1 MAKVS
6 PARRA
11 ALGLVSRRRRSDGRI
26 RDMAREDKKLAA
38 LSPADR
44 ALAFRLAM
52 GATAAAAQLD
62 ELIDARLKRPSSLEP
77 RVRDALQIATFEL
90 CHLDTPTGVTVSQ
103 GVELVRGVSPRAA
116 GLANAVLR
124 RMANGAREQ
133 VRGARERLATGECNV
148 ADLSLV
154 SGLPSWLAGRVLADR
169 GAAFASSLCGA
180 QLEPPPVY
188 VAANGRHCDATELE
202 ARLQSAG
209 LEPERV
215 EAIPGCFLL
224 GRPAGLSGS
233 GMVERVELVVADVA
247 AQVVCRLAAPLA
259 PGELLEIGQGRAT
272 KSVLLAAGIDAI
284 HPTKIVGVE
293 SVPYKVRIAR
303 RRMEE
308 AGLSDVVQCVE
319 FDGTRLA
326 DDDLP
331 PELNGLFAT
340 VLLDAPCSGTGTM
353 RRHPEIASS
362 LGPSDVQ
369 SLATLQLRLLRAASA
384 RVAAGGTLVYATCS
398 VLREE
403 DEDVVRAFL
412 ATPEGADFH
421 VRDVVEAPCCQASED
436 LADLVASQRTEDGF
450 FLSVPATGGGDGHFC
465 ACLVRD

>member
-11 ALGLVSRRRRSDGRI
+11 ALALVSRRRRSDGRI
-26 RDMAREDKKLAA
+26 RDMAREDKTLSA
-38 LSPADR
+38 LSPVDR

-62 ELIDARLKRPSSLEP
+62 ELIDERLKRPSSLEP

-90 CHLDTPTGVTVSQ
+90 CHLDTPSGVAVSQ

-124 RMANGAREQ
+124 RIAAEACGQ
-133 VRGARERLATGECNV
+133 VHDARERLAAGDCDV

-188 VAANGRHCDATELE
+188 VATNGRLCSASDLE
-202 ARLQSAG
+202 ARLQTAG
-209 LEPERV
+209 MEPERM
-215 EAIPGCFLL
+215 EAISGCFLL
-224 GRPAGLSGS
+224 GRSAGLSAS

-247 AQVVCRLAAPLA
+247 AQVVCRLAAPA
-259 PGELLEIGQGRAT
+259 VPDELLEIGQGRAT
-272 KSVLLAAGIDAI
+272 KSVLLAAGIDAV
-284 HPTKIVGVE
+284 HPTRIIGVE
-293 SVPYKVRIAR
+293 SVPYKVRIAQK
-303 RRMEE
+303 RMD
-308 AGLSDVVQCVE
+308 AAQLVDLVQCVE

-326 DDDLP
+326 DSNLP
-331 PELNGLFAT
+331 PELAGPFDT

-362 LGPSDVQ
+362 LGPSDVH
-369 SLATLQLRLLRAASA
+369 SLAALQLSLLRAAST

-412 ATPEGADFH
+412 KTPEGAGFH
-421 VRDVVEAPCCQASED
+421 ICDVLDAPGCKSSER
-436 LADLVASQRTEDGF
+436 LATLVSSQRTEDGF

-465 ACLVRD
+465 ARLVRE